1 MVDGVPRLQA
11 EALAAAAIEHPNV
24 VPVYDAGVVDGVPFI
39 AMRLIDGPSLAEV
52 VAHGPLD
59 VRRAVAL
66 IVQVAS
72 ALEAAH
78 ARGVL
83 HRDVK
88 PANVLLDDDHAYVT
102 DFGVA
107 HRMTDP
113 AVSVVGTVGYLA
125 PEVLGG
131 GPVDRRADVYSL
143 GCTLV
148 ELLTG
153 APPPAPRVASAPA
166 DETLREAPA
175 PPGTSRP
182 PRPSAGASPRLR
194 ATAPRAG
201 GRLAARA
208 LPAALADL
216 VARTLSTI
224 PPRGRRPPPSS
235 PRWRSPPSTA
245 AAPRAPTVGPR
256 PGNLPMVAGRL
267 IGRAIEFAALA
278 DACRAEGGIVSLV
291 GPGGVG
297 KTRLALAVADVVGA
311 DFEDGCFVVELE
323 SVGSAADVIGA
334 IGRTLGLPDDAL
346 VERHLRGRQRAADP
360 RQLRAGRRGGGRRRP
375 ARGSRARHQPDAA
388 ACARR
393 ASDPARAARASRR
406 VRCGPGPARRGAF
419 GRAAG
424 RARARGRSVVQAD
437 GGERGRR
444 RPHLRPARRA
454 PAGVGA
460 RRPPPGPIRPG
471 RAQLAPRCRPRR
483 ARSRPA

>member
-1 MVDGVPRLQA
+1 MGYNRRVEGFLPGATFGRYRIEGIVGRGGMASVYRATEVGLSRQVALKVMVDGVPRLQA

-52 VAHGPLD
+52 VAHGPLE

-113 AVSVVGTVGYLA
+113 AVSVVGTSATSPPRCWAAGRSIA
-125 PEVLGG
+125 
-131 GPVDRRADVYSL
+131 RADVYSL

-153 APPPAPRVASAPA
+153 APPAPRVASAPA

-175 PPGTSRP
+175 PPGTS
-182 PRPSAGASPRLR
+182 PRFTAIRGASPRLR
-194 ATAPRAG
+194 ATAPRAE
-201 GRLAARA
+201 RSSRRARSPRGPRGPRGPHA
-208 LPAALADL
+208 QHD
-216 VARTLSTI
+216 

-245 AAPRAPTVGPR
+245 AAPRAPR
-256 PGNLPMVAGRL
+256 
-267 IGRAIEFAALA
+267 
-278 DACRAEGGIVSLV
+278 
-291 GPGGVG
+291 
-297 KTRLALAVADVVGA
+297 
-311 DFEDGCFVVELE
+311 
-323 SVGSAADVIGA
+323 SA
-334 IGRTLGLPDDAL
+334 
-346 VERHLRGRQRAADP
+346 
-360 RQLRAGRRGGGRRRP
+360 
-375 ARGSRARHQPDAA
+375 
-388 ACARR
+388 
-393 ASDPARAARASRR
+393 
-406 VRCGPGPARRGAF
+406 
-419 GRAAG
+419 
-424 RARARGRSVVQAD
+424 
-437 GGERGRR
+437 
-444 RPHLRPARRA
+444 RA
-454 PAGVGA
+454 PATCRWRPVG
-460 RRPPPGPIRPG
+460 
-471 RAQLAPRCRPRR
+471 
-483 ARSRPA
+483 